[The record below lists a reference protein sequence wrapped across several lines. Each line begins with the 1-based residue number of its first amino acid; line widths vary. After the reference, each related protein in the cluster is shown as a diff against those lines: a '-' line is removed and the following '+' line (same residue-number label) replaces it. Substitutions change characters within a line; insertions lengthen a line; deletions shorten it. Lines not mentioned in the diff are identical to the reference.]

1 MFLKYWIVCT
11 LKTKTIFSSVSSDV
25 MNKDA
30 YYLNSQYHA
39 ATVER
44 FHNVIRANIHVLGQV
59 NNLRIIGVLSYLS
72 WDWRFWW
79 LPPTTNFLHLSV
91 ILFTVGVCHT
101 LRANTPTPPPPTLH
115 LGRHPPRADT
125 PPGSACWDTFNRRA
139 VRIILECNLVYFLK
153 FNKCFVS
160 CRCMNL

>member
-11 LKTKTIFSSVSSDV
+11 LKTNTIFSSVSSDV
-25 MNKDA
+25 TNKDA

-79 LPPTTNFLHLSV
+79 LPPATKFLHLSV
-91 ILFTVGVCHT
+91 ILFTGGGVCHT
-101 LRANTPTPPPPTLH
+101 PP
-115 LGRHPPRADT
+115 GRHLPRAGIQST
-125 PPGSACWDTFNRRA
+125 SGRYASYWNA
-139 VRIILECNLVYFLK
+139 ILFI
-153 FNKCFVS
+153 F
-160 CRCMNL
+160 